1 MKSVVLSLLLLTA
14 SQSLLAAQAVADG
27 SIYRIGFP
35 SLSLDS
41 ASGER
46 VDTIEL
52 VASCAEFR
60 GISLV
65 PRDWSVN
72 MLSPSGG
79 EARLTA
85 GAGHGINM
93 LVKLSA
99 LDDVISIEV
108 QDAECFKISG
118 VVKTSGA
125 REDKTY
131 TLAPTQFTYSHD

>member
-1 MKSVVLSLLLLTA
+1 MQSVVLSLLLLTA
-14 SQSLLAAQAVADG
+14 SQSLLAAQAVTDG
-27 SIYRIGFP
+27 NTYRIEFP

-52 VASCAEFR
+52 VATCAEFR

-72 MLSPSGG
+72 ILSPGGG

-93 LVKLSA
+93 LVKLA
-99 LDDVISIEV
+99 PFDRVISVEV
-108 QDAECFKISG
+108 QDAACFRISG
-118 VVKTSGA
+118 VVKTSSAKG
-125 REDKTY
+125 DKTY
-131 TLAPTQFTYSHD
+131 TLAPAQFTYAHD